1 MRRFRLLATA
11 LALGALLLASGVAR
25 ADGGKGVVV
34 SPLNPKA
41 GDEIIVKADAVGA
54 DTEVE
59 VRLVG
64 QGVDLDLGEFKTN
77 DEGDF
82 TAKLRLPTD
91 LALGTYQVRVVGPE
105 PVATSIR
112 VIATSEADRAVA
124 QPTAAELPVR
134 ERPLGETIGLVA
146 LFGVLAGL
154 GLFFAQTAQRTGASR
169 TGMAAPG
176 QTAAPNESSQAGGTA

>member
-1 MRRFRLLATA
+1 MRRFRLLAIA
-11 LALGALLLASGVAR
+11 LALGALLLTSGAAR

-34 SPLNPKA
+34 SPLNPKP
-41 GDEIIVKADAVGA
+41 GDEITVKADRVGA

-64 QGVDLDLGEFKTN
+64 RGVDLDLGEFKTD

-82 TAKLRLPTD
+82 TARLRLPTD
-91 LALGTYQVRVVGPE
+91 LAPGTYQVRVVGPE
-105 PVATSIR
+105 PVATSIS
-112 VIATSEADRAVA
+112 VVAAGGAGTSTA
-124 QPTAAELPVR
+124 QPMAAEPPVR

-154 GLFFAQTAQRTGASR
+154 GLFLAQTARRTGPDQAAVA
-169 TGMAAPG
+169 TTDGMAAG
-176 QTAAPNESSQAGGTA
+176 NRSSQLGGAG